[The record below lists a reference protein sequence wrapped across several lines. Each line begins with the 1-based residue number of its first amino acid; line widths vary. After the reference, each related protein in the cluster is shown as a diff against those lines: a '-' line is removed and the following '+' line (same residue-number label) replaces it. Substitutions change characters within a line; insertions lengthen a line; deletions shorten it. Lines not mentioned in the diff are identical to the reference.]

1 MKSSEQS
8 MERSMD
14 DPILRAKLL
23 IQKIQNESQTLEENF
38 NQRIQEHGFDPIH
51 IQSLEKVLDQLRA
64 LDGTTNLCRDTG
76 KYL

>member
-1 MKSSEQS
+1 MN
-8 MERSMD
+8 D
-14 DPILRAKLL
+14 LVLRAKLL
-23 IQKIQNESQTLEENF
+23 IQKIQNESLVLEENF
-38 NQRIQEHGFDPIH
+38 NHRIKEHGFDPVH

>member
-1 MKSSEQS
+1 MT
-8 MERSMD
+8 D
-14 DPILRAKLL
+14 LILRAKFL

-51 IQSLEKVLDQLRA
+51 IRSLEEILDQLRA

>member
-1 MKSSEQS
+1 

-14 DPILRAKLL
+14 DLILRAKLL
-23 IQKIQNESQTLEENF
+23 IQKIQSESQVLEENF

>member
-1 MKSSEQS
+1 MN
-8 MERSMD
+8 D
-14 DPILRAKLL
+14 LILRAKLL

-38 NQRIQEHGFDPIH
+38 NQRIQADGFDPIH
-51 IQSLEKVLDQLRA
+51 IRSLEEILDQLRA

>member
-1 MKSSEQS
+1 MN
-8 MERSMD
+8 D
-14 DPILRAKLL
+14 VILRAKFL

-38 NQRIQEHGFDPIH
+38 NQRIQENGFDPIH
-51 IQSLEKVLDQLRA
+51 IRSLEEILDQLRA